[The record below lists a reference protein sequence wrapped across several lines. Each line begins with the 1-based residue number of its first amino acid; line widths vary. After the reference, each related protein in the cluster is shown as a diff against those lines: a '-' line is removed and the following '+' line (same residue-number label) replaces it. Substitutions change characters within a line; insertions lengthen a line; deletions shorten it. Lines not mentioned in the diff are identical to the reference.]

1 MKKLLLGL
9 LLSVGLVMASEA
21 AKDDLLSM
29 ATMGKTS
36 GLQTQM
42 STDEMKDADGG
53 YTFTNSVYYRS
64 IYGYSYYDTGSRYSG
79 YNRNYSNGSTYSWNT
94 TSYGGYTWMAY

>member
-53 YTFTNSVYYRS
+53 YY
-64 IYGYSYYDTGSRYSG
+64 SRYTGIGSSY
-79 YNRNYSNGSTYSWNT
+79 YNRNTIGAYSSRTKSRIYARTFGTYYWGRSW
-94 TSYGGYTWMAY
+94 

>member
-9 LLSVGLVMASEA
+9 LLSVGVVMVSEA

-36 GLQTQM
+36 GIQTQM
-42 STDEMKDADGG
+42 SRDEMKDADGG
-53 YTFTNSVYYRS
+53 YY
-64 IYGYSYYDTGSRYSG
+64 SRYTGIGSSY
-79 YNRNYSNGSTYSWNT
+79 YNRNTIGAYSSGSRSSIYARAFGSYYWGRTY
-94 TSYGGYTWMAY
+94 

>member
-36 GLQTQM
+36 GSQTQM

-53 YTFTNSVYYRS
+53 RRFTSYT
-64 IYGYSYYDTGSRYSG
+64 
-79 YNRNYSNGSTYSWNT
+79 YNRISPYNSYKRT
-94 TSYGGYTWMAY
+94 TSYHNYTAYLKTRIYITRMALRCLY